1 MLTTYENQSGVL
13 EPHKNSRRITE
24 QAVWID
30 LLNPKEAE
38 VTKVERALKLDV
50 PTREEQREIEASSR
64 LYQENGAHFM
74 TATVLYQADMTE
86 PVATPIT
93 FILAGNRLITLR
105 YAEPRAFAI
114 FAARCARPDSNLTSG
129 MTVLIGLIEAIVDR
143 LADFIERIQG
153 EVDKLSH
160 SIFEMEG
167 GAATRQQR
175 FDVSLKSIGR
185 EGEITSRARDSAHSL
200 GRLLTFL
207 AHAANERKEDKLV
220 KARDSH
226 RGSRRRVADR
236 SVELSLQQDR
246 VPARRDARH
255 DQHRAEQYHQDFLHR
270 RGRISPADAS
280 CLGLRH
286 EFRVHARAKMGVRL
300 SPRHFAHGRLCG
312 GALCVFS
319 SGKAG
324 CS

>member
-13 EPHKNSRRITE
+13 EPHKNPRRITE

-160 SIFEMEG
+160 SIFEMKG

-220 KARDSH
+220 KARIRTAARD
-226 RGSRRRVADR
+226 VASLTDQL
-236 SVELSLQQDR
+236 SFLSNKIVFLLDATLGMINIAQNNIIKIFSIAAVVFLPPTLVASAYGMNFEFMPELKWGFGYPLAILLMVVSAV
-246 VPARRDARH
+246 VP
-255 DQHRAEQYHQDFLHR
+255 YVIFKWKGWL
-270 RGRISPADAS
+270 
-280 CLGLRH
+280 
-286 EFRVHARAKMGVRL
+286 
-300 SPRHFAHGRLCG
+300 
-312 GALCVFS
+312 
-319 SGKAG
+319 
-324 CS
+324 